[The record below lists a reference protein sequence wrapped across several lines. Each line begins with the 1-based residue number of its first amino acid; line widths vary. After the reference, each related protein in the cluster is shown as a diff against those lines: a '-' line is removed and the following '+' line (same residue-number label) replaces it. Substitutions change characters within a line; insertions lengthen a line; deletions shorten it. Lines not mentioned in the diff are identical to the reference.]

1 MQGRRIIGMFSIWM
15 RKLEQRLLTPFAQTP
30 MRQINHIFRV
40 IYIAAR
46 EFQRDHC
53 FERAAGLAYATIISL
68 IPLSVLFF
76 SLISLFGWGEQIVGF
91 IESSVFPYVVPDFQE
106 QLKTV
111 IHDYISP
118 TVFSLRTISFLNIS
132 ALIALFLAAI
142 GIWLMAERVFN
153 YIWNVRETRNYLQ
166 KFVTFWVVLTI
177 SPFLFL
183 FSIYLGNAFSDSG
196 EMLAILQPYV
206 SFIYSTILPSL
217 LAFGA
222 FLVLFLFF
230 PATSVR
236 IGSAAVAALFSLI
249 LWEFLRQAFDLYIL
263 RAVKYTNFYKQIA
276 SIPLFF
282 IWIYSIWLIIL
293 FGAEL
298 SYSHQNYRYLR
309 YNYLRRQKKPAFS
322 LHFLAFF
329 LLARIYHAYRDGTS
343 LPAIGNLAEE
353 IGISPG
359 TLSNTAAQLISMGI
373 LGKVKT
379 DEECYTFLRD
389 PATIDLHEMAAKLLE
404 IQLSGEVVWDGKR
417 ILLQALRSNQG
428 NDEPLGKAY
437 NRFLQSFRGQK
448 IADLAAYFE
457 SH

>member
-1 MQGRRIIGMFSIWM
+1 
-15 RKLEQRLLTPFAQTP
+15 L
-30 MRQINHIFRV
+30 
-40 IYIAAR
+40 
-46 EFQRDHC
+46 
-53 FERAAGLAYATIISL
+53 GLNSL
-68 IPLSVLFF
+68 IR
-76 SLISLFGWGEQIVGF
+76 IKI
-91 IESSVFPYVVPDFQE
+91 
-106 QLKTV
+106 T
-111 IHDYISP
+111 
-118 TVFSLRTISFLNIS
+118 
-132 ALIALFLAAI
+132 AI
-142 GIWLMAERVFN
+142 
-153 YIWNVRETRNYLQ
+153 
-166 KFVTFWVVLTI
+166 
-177 SPFLFL
+177 
-183 FSIYLGNAFSDSG
+183 
-196 EMLAILQPYV
+196 
-206 SFIYSTILPSL
+206 
-217 LAFGA
+217 
-222 FLVLFLFF
+222 
-230 PATSVR
+230 
-236 IGSAAVAALFSLI
+236 
-249 LWEFLRQAFDLYIL
+249 
-263 RAVKYTNFYKQIA
+263 
-276 SIPLFF
+276 
-282 IWIYSIWLIIL
+282 
-293 FGAEL
+293 
-298 SYSHQNYRYLR
+298 LR

>member
-298 SYSHQNYRYLR
+298 SYSHQNYRY
-309 YNYLRRQKKPAFS
+309 F
-322 LHFLAFF
+322 
-329 LLARIYHAYRDGTS
+329 
-343 LPAIGNLAEE
+343 
-353 IGISPG
+353 
-359 TLSNTAAQLISMGI
+359 
-373 LGKVKT
+373 
-379 DEECYTFLRD
+379 
-389 PATIDLHEMAAKLLE
+389 
-404 IQLSGEVVWDGKR
+404 
-417 ILLQALRSNQG
+417 AL
-428 NDEPLGKAY
+428 
-437 NRFLQSFRGQK
+437 
-448 IADLAAYFE
+448 
-457 SH
+457 